1 MSSLHKVMQVHKQNE
16 KMNNYNRLIILHHHY
31 ELEYFVQLLLDNSLV
46 LKILYFLHELFVI
59 HLRKRVI
66 YLIIYILPFLT
77 AIGDDIVRFSFEPVF
92 SIIGALI
99 DVDE

>member
-1 MSSLHKVMQVHKQNE
+1 
-16 KMNNYNRLIILHHHY
+16 
-31 ELEYFVQLLLDNSLV
+31 
-46 LKILYFLHELFVI
+46 VI